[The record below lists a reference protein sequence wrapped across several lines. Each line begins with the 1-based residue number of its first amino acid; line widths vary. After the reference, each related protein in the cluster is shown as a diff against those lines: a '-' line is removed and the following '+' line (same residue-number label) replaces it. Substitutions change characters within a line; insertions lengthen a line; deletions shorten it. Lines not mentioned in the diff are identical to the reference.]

1 MYLWVNKQ
9 QERYGG
15 VILELV
21 KREYAE
27 SIYIPDN
34 LKPYASGK
42 KMVYFDIETL
52 GLNPQLY
59 PVILIGMSYE
69 KDGKY
74 IIEQFF
80 AESVDEEQDILQ
92 EFKDRLDGFDTI
104 VSYNGKNFDVPYIN
118 KRMEKYNMDYSIK
131 LEHFDVICHVRPN
144 KKVLGLESCSLKS
157 VERYLN
163 LNREDT
169 IDGEES
175 IRLYKK
181 YVKTGDGAIKDKI
194 MLHNFEDVYN
204 LPGILKVFEKISFAV
219 TNNIDSITSKQKAF
233 LNSLLERKNLK
244 LSINIDSLSKM
255 QASKLIDFMLNGT
268 VCEFKGYIESK

>member
-244 LSINIDSLSKM
+244 LSINIDSLSKI

>member
-1 MYLWVNKQ
+1 
-9 QERYGG
+9 
-15 VILELV
+15 LELV

-27 SIYIPDN
+27 RIYIPEN
-34 LKPYASGK
+34 LKPYATGK

-69 KDGKY
+69 ENGKY

-80 AESVDEEQDILQ
+80 AESVDEEEDILQ
-92 EFKDRLDGFDTI
+92 EFKKRLEGFDTI

-118 KRMEKYNMDYSIK
+118 RRMERYNMDYSIK

-144 KKVLGLESCSLKS
+144 KKLLGLESCSLKS
-157 VERYLN
+157 VERYLK

-181 YVKTGDGAIKDKI
+181 YSKTGDETIKDKI

-204 LPGILKVFEKISFAV
+204 LPGILKIFEKISFAEN
-219 TNNIDSITSKQKAF
+219 NNIDSITSKQKAF
-233 LNSLLERKNLK
+233 LSSLLDRKNLR
-244 LSINIDSLSKM
+244 LSINIDSLSKI

-268 VCEFKGYIESK
+268 TCEYRSYIEN